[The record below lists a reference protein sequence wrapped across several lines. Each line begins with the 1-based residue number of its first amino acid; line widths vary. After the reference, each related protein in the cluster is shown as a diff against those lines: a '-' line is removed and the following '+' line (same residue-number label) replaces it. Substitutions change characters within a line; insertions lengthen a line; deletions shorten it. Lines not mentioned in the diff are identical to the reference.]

1 MTESTFRLTPREIDL
16 VCYDFD
22 GVMTDNRVLVFED
35 GREGVFVNRAD
46 GWAVASFKRMGLPQL
61 ILSTEENPVVSA
73 RGDKLGIP
81 VLQGI
86 SDKRAAL
93 EAYAADNA
101 YDLQRIVYVG
111 NDINDLEAM
120 EIVGIPIA
128 PADGDEKVRRI
139 ARHTTRARG
148 GDGVVRELYEIV
160 NQKEEGVGDG

>member
-1 MTESTFRLTPREIDL
+1 MTKGTFRLTPKEIDL

-22 GVMTDNRVLVFED
+22 GVMTDNRALVFGD

-46 GWAVASFKRMGLPQL
+46 GLAVAAIKVMGLPQL
-61 ILSTEENPVVSA
+61 ILSTEENQVVAA
-73 RGDKLGIP
+73 RGEKLGIP
-81 VLQGI
+81 VLQGV

-93 EAYAADNA
+93 EAYAASNGH
-101 YDLQRIVYVG
+101 DLKRVVFVG

-139 ARHTTRARG
+139 ARHTTEARG
-148 GDGVVRELYEIV
+148 GEGVVRELYEII
-160 NQKEEGVGDG
+160 NQ